1 MHWAFLRPVG
11 LYYCHIYVIQAK
23 TNSFPDKL
31 KIEDSC
37 GLVRY
42 FNVLAFSTPSK
53 TKKNLH
59 SLHYCQKSVKNSL
72 I

>member
-1 MHWAFLRPVG
+1 MHWTFLGPVD

-23 TNSFPDKL
+23 TNFFPDKL

-53 TKKNLH
+53 TKKVYIH
-59 SLHYCQKSVKNSL
+59 YTIAKSLCKIH
-72 I
+72 